1 MLPRTTKYS
10 PVNDGSRSPRES
22 LSLDQMDKMSCAERM
37 RVSGQTTREKGSAL
51 FNLTAPW
58 LVSVVLAFTNL
69 LWLWASVKQQRPPEI
84 VSHQSWMPPDIA
96 KPSLFELKTLYGT
109 GLSNESETAWNALMP
124 GMCYSLLPLLSDARF
139 LTRHGHQSAADLSR
153 AKSHGIRLPPAALSG
168 KCPGACRLRHPPA
181 HQQNT
186 YQYMTREGYYSAL
199 EGKPGQVSSAHLM
212 HCFDYLRQAIMCFSD
227 TTLEWLPA
235 PPRDTGSTGWG
246 FEHKCRDFDAISR
259 WVEDNRLKTT
269 HGIH

>member
-1 MLPRTTKYS
+1 MVPRTAKYT
-10 PVNDGSRSPRES
+10 PVNGGGPHSPRDS
-22 LSLDQMDKMSCAERM
+22 ISLDHQMEKMSCAERM
-37 RVSGQTTREKGSAL
+37 QVSEQKRSEKASIR
-51 FNLTAPW
+51 FQLTAPW
-58 LVSVVLAFTNL
+58 LVSVVLALTNL
-69 LWLWASVKQQRPPEI
+69 LWLWGFLKQQRPRES

-96 KPSLFELKTLYGT
+96 KSLLFEFKSLYGT

-124 GMCYSLLPLLSDARF
+124 VGRGFVVIKNDTVIPDQPGLNQSVVEQKAMVSVF
-139 LTRHGHQSAADLSR
+139 HQL
-153 AKSHGIRLPPAALSG
+153 HCL
-168 KCPGACRLRHPPA
+168 
-181 HQQNT
+181 
-186 YQYMTREGYYSAL
+186 YMTREGYYSAL
-199 EGKPGQVSSAHLM
+199 AGKTGQVSSAHLM
-212 HCFDYLRQAIMCFSD
+212 HCFDYLRQTIMCFAD